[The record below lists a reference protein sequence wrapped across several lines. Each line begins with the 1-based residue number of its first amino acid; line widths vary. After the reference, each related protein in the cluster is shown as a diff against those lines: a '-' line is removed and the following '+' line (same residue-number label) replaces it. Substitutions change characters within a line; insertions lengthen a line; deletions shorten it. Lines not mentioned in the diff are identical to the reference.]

1 MIMNLIKARK
11 IFFQEINYLVL
22 ITILYYGALRIHEAD
37 KDLIWHKLDTLAL
50 IALFV
55 FPIPYILFL
64 LKYIYFLTKKENR
77 DYVFQRIKIRIA
89 KTKILL
95 QQGLKKTKEETLLT
109 TIINRTLL
117 ILFGV
122 SALGCLIQIY
132 VSLVLLI
139 TNIAKL
145 LPH

>member
-95 QQGLKKTKEETLLT
+95 QQGLKKTKEETLLKT
-109 TIINRTLL
+109 LINRTLL

>member
-1 MIMNLIKARK
+1 MNLIKARK